1 MSGLGR
7 QETRTCGSR
16 CRACAAPRASA
27 PLAVAKLGIEHV
39 QLDDLA
45 EAARIRASDV
55 HAHAHGDV
63 MGVLGAAYL
72 ESAGALQRG
81 FAWSWRQAPTPREG
95 LNNAVGWLLTTLA
108 EDPAR
113 ALFCY
118 VEIIK
123 GGRPLRRL
131 REQVRQGSVGIWTT
145 QYTRDGARQ
154 PTADQPLRARQ
165 QRDDQPHRRARQP
178 GSNSR
183 AARHARRRP
192 RPDRAGR
199 TTRRPGTLAGQLSG
213 RRA

>member
-7 QETRTCGSR
+7 HETRTCGSR
-16 CRACAAPRASA
+16 CRACAALRASA

-95 LNNAVGWLLTTLA
+95 LNTAVSWLLTTLA

-123 GGRPLRRL
+123 GGRPLMRL
-131 REQVRQGSVGIWTT
+131 REQVRQGSVGIWTA
-145 QYTRDGARQ
+145 QYRETAPGNRLPASHFELVNGA
-154 PTADQPLRARQ
+154 TISLI
-165 QRDDQPHRRARQP
+165 
-178 GSNSR
+178 
-183 AARHARRRP
+183 AARASQ
-192 RPDRAGR
+192 GR
-199 TTRRPGTLAGQLSG
+199 THELRDMPDAVLALVEPGERRNAAGLSLVS
-213 RRA
+213 